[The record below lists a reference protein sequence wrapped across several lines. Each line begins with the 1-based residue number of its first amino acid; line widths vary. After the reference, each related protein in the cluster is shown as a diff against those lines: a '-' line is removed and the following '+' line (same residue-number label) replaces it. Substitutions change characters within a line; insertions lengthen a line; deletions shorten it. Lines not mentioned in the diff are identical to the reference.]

1 MAVRFITPVETPYES
16 QFVPMPLDFMYKALQ
31 EKQKGLDTTRE
42 QLGSADLNLDGA
54 AWDIEQGNVAKKKSE
69 YSGAVVDLTKKL
81 SENKESFSQVAQDLK
96 SVNRKFQN
104 DAEVQRI
111 VKHKEYFD
119 KNVLPYLGKPNAAS
133 LYFRDLMVEDP
144 ETGKFKWKQGQDISL
159 DQIRTPIEDKTT
171 SHVMENFGKYLNAS
185 VKEKFGEGYSI
196 TTDPSSGMTVITK
209 PGGQKVEDLNL
220 NADYVRAAIKNYSRV
235 LKSEETDQA
244 HYMKEFLPN
253 PITGTRGLK
262 TEQDLQKFVTD
273 VVSSRFYTKSD
284 ITPTDYKFMQPS
296 DDAAAKRAAD
306 GQAAKDRTYAISS
319 LGATPSDLDLGLL
332 SDDITANS
340 TMAAAK
346 LKEADTQLF
355 NELNKAS
362 TYEDYSPTLRSI
374 VYSGADGNITG
385 EGSFGIV
392 LDQMLTEASKGVTDS
407 AKKQKLVEVMN
418 NPYTANMVI
427 TNPEYYL
434 GKDGYFAKN
443 GMTQG
448 QIGAIKNNLYQ
459 QLIGISQDPGDDQV
473 AFDVVKGIMG
483 NYNES
488 KSLQALAAEKQKVFD
503 NLAGVITN
511 SEDEKVITAKSKEL
525 FNGTLIQNV
534 LEDYGAGN
542 PSYTLEQIN
551 NDTRLQ
557 HLVEENILVSV
568 NRYGKPEEDTG
579 IYSFR
584 IGQNPAFTKRGVTV
598 PGDPIYTDGFN
609 NATVA
614 NREKQQAIKEGKF
627 SFAKELKVIKET
639 TEGEKAGTL
648 KAVSKEYLALLQS
661 PQELANLL
669 QQTAALVG
677 RGGKDYRNKG
687 TAKEV
692 FESSLFKGKDFEGDK
707 FEITNVGFE
716 INNSGI
722 PMIVLTAMSD
732 KNNPDSFSQ
741 VSLIYDNKNNPTKYA
756 NIVSELLTDDAPEY
770 RDVGAAWYASAAI
783 EKDQL
788 GLLNLFFDAKT
799 ANQDKSV
806 KGNEVIQFTDKKGT
820 TYGIQT
826 TNTGRVSLGLYEDGK
841 IIPFTSTTTPSG
853 KTLDPN
859 DVKDYQEALVI
870 LGYSRLNQA
879 YAKQTFGGQGGTSTV
894 GKSPLQTGQL
904 WTPK

>member
-42 QLGSADLNLDGA
+42 QLGSADLKIEGA
-54 AWDIEQGNVAKKKSE
+54 PWDIEDGTVQKYKQKFNTDITGLSTKLEQDKGN
-69 YSGAVVDLTKKL
+69 YSAL
-81 SENKESFSQVAQDLK
+81 AQRLK
-96 SVNRKFQN
+96 SINREYNTDPEF
-104 DAEVQRI
+104 QRI
-111 VKHKEYFD
+111 VRHKEYFD
-119 KNVLPYLGKPNAAS
+119 KNVLPSLSKGNAAS
-133 LYFRDLMVEDP
+133 LYFRGLMEEDP
-144 ETGKFKWKQGQDISL
+144 NTGQLKWKKGQDISL

-185 VKEKFGEGYSI
+185 VKEQFGEGYSI
-196 TTDPSSGMTVITK
+196 TTDPSSGMNVITK
-209 PGGQKVEDLNL
+209 PGGERVEDLNL
-220 NADYVRAAIKNYSRV
+220 NAEYVKKAINNYSRV

-244 HYMKEFLPN
+244 HYMREFLPN
-253 PITGTRGLK
+253 PNTATRGLK
-262 TEQDLQKFVTD
+262 TEQDLQNFVTD

-284 ITPTDYKFMQPS
+284 ITPANYQFMQPN
-296 DDAAAKRAAD
+296 DGAAAKRAAD
-306 GQAAKDRTYAISS
+306 EQAAKDRTYAISS

-355 NELNKAS
+355 NQLNLAMA
-362 TYEDYSPTLRSI
+362 TPGYSPTLRSI
-374 VYSGADGNITG
+374 VVSGTDGNDTG
-385 EGSFGIV
+385 EGSFGVV
-392 LDQMLTEASKGVTDS
+392 LDQMLIEAASGVTDAGKKKKLIDV
-407 AKKQKLVEVMN
+407 AKNAQ
-418 NPYTANMVI
+418 TALQVI
-427 TNPEYYL
+427 TSPETYL
-434 GKDGYFAKN
+434 GKDGLFAKN

-459 QLIGISQDPGDDQV
+459 QLIGISQDPGDQV
-473 AFDVVKGIMG
+473 ALDVVKGIMG

-488 KSLQALAAEKQKVFD
+488 KSLQTLAAQKQKVFD

-511 SEDEKVITAKSKEL
+511 SKDEKVITAKSKEL

-534 LEDYGAGN
+534 LEAYGAGN
-542 PSYTLEQIN
+542 PSYTIAQIN

-568 NRYGKPEEDTG
+568 NKYGKPEENTG

-584 IGQNPAFTKRGVTV
+584 IGQKPSFTRMGVTV
-598 PGDPIYTDGFN
+598 DGDPIYTDGFN
-609 NATVA
+609 KATFA
-614 NREKQQAIKEGKF
+614 NKEKQQAIKEDKF

-648 KAVSKEYLALLQS
+648 KAVSKEYLALLQN

-677 RGGKDYRNKG
+677 KGGKDYRNKG

-692 FESSLFKGKDFEGDK
+692 FESSLYKGDDFDGSK
-707 FEITNVGFE
+707 FEITDVGFE
-716 INNSGI
+716 VDNSGI
-722 PMIVLTAMSD
+722 PMIVLTAMSE
-732 KNNPDSFSQ
+732 KTNPDSFSQ
-741 VSLIYDNKNNPTKYA
+741 VSLIYDYNNNPTKYA

-783 EKDQL
+783 DKDQL
-788 GLLNLFFDAKT
+788 GLVNLFFDAK
-799 ANQDKSV
+799 NVNKDKSV
-806 KGNEVIQFTDKKGT
+806 KGGQIIQFKDKNGT

-826 TNTGRVSLGLYEDGK
+826 TNTGRVSLGRYEDGK
-841 IIPFTSTTTPSG
+841 IISFTSTTTSSG

-870 LGYSRLNQA
+870 LGYSRLNQTNA
-879 YAKQTFGGQGGTSTV
+879 QQTFGGQGGASSA
-894 GKSPLQTGQL
+894 GKPPLQVGQL

>member
-42 QLGSADLNLDGA
+42 QLGSADLKIEGA
-54 AWDIEQGNVAKKKSE
+54 PWDIEDGTVQKYKQKFNTDITGLSTKLEQDKGN
-69 YSGAVVDLTKKL
+69 YSAL
-81 SENKESFSQVAQDLK
+81 AQRLK
-96 SVNRKFQN
+96 SINREYNTDPEF
-104 DAEVQRI
+104 QRI
-111 VKHKEYFD
+111 VRHKEYFD
-119 KNVLPYLGKPNAAS
+119 KNVLPSLSKGNAAS
-133 LYFRDLMVEDP
+133 LYFKGLMEEDP
-144 ETGKFKWKQGQDISL
+144 DTGQWKWKKGQDISL

-171 SHVMENFGKYLNAS
+171 SHVMDNFGKYLNAS
-185 VKEKFGEGYSI
+185 VKEQFGEGYSI

-209 PGGQKVEDLNL
+209 PGGEKVEDLNL
-220 NADYVRAAIKNYSRV
+220 NAGYVKRAINNYSRV

-262 TEQDLQKFVTD
+262 TEQDLQNFVTD

-296 DDAAAKRAAD
+296 DSAAAKRAAD

-355 NELNKAS
+355 NELSIAS
-362 TYEDYSPTLRSI
+362 TDENYSPTLRSI
-374 VYSGADGNITG
+374 VVSGTDGNVTG

-392 LDQMLTEASKGVTDS
+392 LDQMLIEAANGVTDEG
-407 AKKQKLVEVMN
+407 KKQNLIKIAN
-418 NPYTANMVI
+418 DPKTALQVI
-427 TNPEYYL
+427 TSPETYL
-434 GKDGYFAKN
+434 GKDGFFAKY

-459 QLIGISQDPGDDQV
+459 QLIGISQDPGDQV
-473 AFDVVKGIMG
+473 ALDVVKGIMG

-488 KSLQALAAEKQKVFD
+488 KSLQALAAQKQKVFD

-511 SEDEKVITAKSKEL
+511 SKDEKVITAKSKEL

-534 LEDYGAGN
+534 LEAYGVGN

-568 NRYGKPEEDTG
+568 NRYGKPEENTG

-584 IGQNPAFTKRGVTV
+584 IGQNPPFTRMGVTV

-609 NATVA
+609 NSTFA
-614 NREKQQAIKEGKF
+614 NKQKQQAIDKGEF

-648 KAVSKEYLALLQS
+648 KAVSKEYLALLQN
-661 PQELANLL
+661 PQELATLL

-677 RGGKDYRNKG
+677 KGGKDYRNKG

-692 FESSLFKGKDFEGDK
+692 FESSLYKGDDFDGSK
-707 FEITNVGFE
+707 FEITDVGFE
-716 INNSGI
+716 VDNSGI

-732 KNNPDSFSQ
+732 KTNPDSFSQ
-741 VSLIYDNKNNPTKYA
+741 VSLIYDYKNNPTKYA

-783 EKDQL
+783 DKDQL
-788 GLLNLFFDAKT
+788 GLVNLFFDAK
-799 ANQDKSV
+799 NVNKDKSV
-806 KGNEVIQFTDKKGT
+806 KGGQIIQFKDKNGT

-826 TNTGRVSLGLYEDGK
+826 TTTGRVSLGRYEDGK
-841 IIPFTSTTTPSG
+841 IISFTSTTTPSG

-879 YAKQTFGGQGGTSTV
+879 NAQQIFGGQGGASNV
-894 GKSPLQTGQL
+894 GKSNNNLEILQ
-904 WTPK
+904 